1 MKEEVYLLMSK
12 ISDFRKKLKSNP
24 ETAKLLMPGTKYE
37 ALLDLDGDGTAE
49 TLTLEGRSFTARRGE
64 APTPRSQAFAR
75 SRKNADISPS

>member
-37 ALLDLDGDGTAE
+37 ALLDLDGDGKMDFALMDT
-49 TLTLEGRSFTARRGE
+49 TGDGNRYLCGRHDGQRQPEHLFL
-64 APTPRSQAFAR
+64 
-75 SRKNADISPS
+75 